1 VPLQGRSCTQIMLLA
16 ALVLTEMP
24 GMTIGA
30 VSFTRDC
37 LADRGA
43 TSSQATGA
51 GRRRRVKR
59 RLAHSFGDIVSGL
72 RTNASPRT
80 FLESTRAP
88 NKMLEVHGDIELR
101 RFDLKMD

>member
-1 VPLQGRSCTQIMLLA
+1 
-16 ALVLTEMP
+16 
-24 GMTIGA
+24 
-30 VSFTRDC
+30 
-37 LADRGA
+37 
-43 TSSQATGA
+43 
-51 GRRRRVKR
+51 
-59 RLAHSFGDIVSGL
+59 LAHSFGDIVSGL